1 MTDPNDVNGNL
12 ARDYLIGAENFLSA
26 ADKICAHTD
35 ENTEEWLFKLESPVI
50 FLLGHSAELILKSAL
65 TKLNLL
71 TKDIKY
77 SHDLILLMECLQR
90 AQRPIDPDFARDAA
104 TINDNFKSHDQR
116 YQRAFS
122 GFPEEQHERLMQ
134 LTSKNTQEAKQELR
148 NYGLI
153 VRRGVNA
160 KGFLL
165 ACHKQLSLTSNWVYS
180 PLDRP
185 N

>member
-26 ADKICAHTD
+26 ADKICTHTD
-35 ENTEEWLFKLESPVI
+35 EGTEEWLFKLESPVI

-71 TKDIKY
+71 IKDIKH
-77 SHDLILLMECLQR
+77 SHDLVLLMECLQKT
-90 AQRPIDPDFARDAA
+90 QRPIDPDFARDIA
-104 TINDNFKSHDQR
+104 TINDNFKSHDHR

-122 GFPEEQHERLMQ
+122 GFPEDQHERLMQ
-134 LTSKNTQEAKQELR
+134 LTRKNTKEARQELR
-148 NYGLI
+148 NHGL
-153 VRRGVNA
+153 VARRGVNA

-165 ACHKQLSLTSNWVYS
+165 ACRKQLNLTSDWVDQ
-180 PLDRP
+180 PLIG
-185 N
+185 